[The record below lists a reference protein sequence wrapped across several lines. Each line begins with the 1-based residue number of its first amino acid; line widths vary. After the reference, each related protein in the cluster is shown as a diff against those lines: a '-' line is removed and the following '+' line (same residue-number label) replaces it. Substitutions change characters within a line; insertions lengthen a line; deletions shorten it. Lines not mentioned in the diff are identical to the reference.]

1 MGKFQGNGA
10 VPTGWV
16 IVINFILC
24 YLCSKQHIICIW
36 CAISDLI
43 LTWLDILF
51 VDDGDIP
58 IITNKKAETCDIVM
72 AHHQDKLVFWDGDL

>member
-1 MGKFQGNGA
+1 M
-10 VPTGWV
+10 
-16 IVINFILC
+16 
-24 YLCSKQHIICIW
+24 CIW